1 MSTNKY
7 VIDSWAWIEYLDGTN
22 AGRKVK
28 DALEKGP
35 IYTNIVSIAEV
46 ISKVKRK
53 GKDTDVAMEAI
64 TTKSRVIVGSPTFAR
79 DVGILH
85 SETKRTR
92 PNFSLADA
100 FALQTAKG
108 MNAKVITGDP
118 DFKGMKEAIMLTK

>member
-28 DALEKGP
+28 EVLEKGQ

-53 GKDTDVAMEAI
+53 GKDTDVALEAI
-64 TTKSRVIVGSPTFAR
+64 STKSKVIAGSTPFAR
-79 DVGILH
+79 DVGLLH
-85 SETKRTR
+85 SEIKKTR

-100 FALQTAKG
+100 FALQTAVG